1 MRPVRPAAALPV
13 LAGLAVLAVLVTA
26 ALLLVL
32 TASRDRPVRKKVGA
46 RGRDGRPPALP
57 SARPAALR
65 AARQPPRRADGCAL
79 PTLRGSSRLA
89 VPGGRSV
96 PTALWGSSVPFSL
109 SLSPKSRAALQL

>member
-13 LAGLAVLAVLVTA
+13 LAGLAVLVTA

-65 AARQPPRRADGCAL
+65 AARTPR
-79 PTLRGSSRLA
+79 
-89 VPGGRSV
+89 
-96 PTALWGSSVPFSL
+96 
-109 SLSPKSRAALQL
+109 

>member
-1 MRPVRPAAALPV
+1 MRPVRPATALPV
-13 LAGLAVLAVLVTA
+13 LAGLALLAVLVTA

-65 AARQPPRRADGCAL
+65 AARTPR
-79 PTLRGSSRLA
+79 
-89 VPGGRSV
+89 
-96 PTALWGSSVPFSL
+96 
-109 SLSPKSRAALQL
+109 